1 MTNDEKR
8 ALVLKWAE
16 SQLGVIEW
24 PTGSNKVKYND
35 WYYGRTGCNYAWCMA
50 FVQWVFARANL
61 PLPVKTASCTTLAT
75 WAKQHKQ
82 WVTSGY
88 KPGDI
93 LFMHWGKDKN
103 VTEHVGIV
111 KAVSGKVVVTYEGN
125 TSLANQA
132 NGGCVMERNR
142 AYANITGA
150 YRPWYNM

>member
-8 ALVLKWAE
+8 ANVLKWAE

-35 WYYGRTGCNYAWCMA
+35 WYYGKTGCNYAWCMTE
-50 FVQWVFARANL
+50 VQWIFARANL

-75 WAKQHKQ
+75 YAKQHGQ

-93 LFMHWGKDKN
+93 LFMHWGKDKT

-111 KAVSGKVVVTYEGN
+111 KTVKSGYVVTYEGN
-125 TSLANQA
+125 TSLASQA